1 MQTFKKLSFGA
12 LVLLGSMGM
21 AIAAPCGGT
30 TGNAC
35 TVPEPSS
42 LPLLGLGLVGAIVV
56 ARFFK
61 K

>member
-1 MQTFKKLSFGA
+1 MQILKKLSVGA
-12 LVLLGSMGM
+12 MVLMGSMSM
-21 AIAAPCGGT
+21 AFAAPCGSAGLP
-30 TGNAC
+30 NC
-35 TVPEPSS
+35 VVPEPSS